1 MLKIMNDLPGNVL
14 GVSAEGR
21 ITGTDYETVLIP
33 AIEEKL
39 KTNKKIRMLYHL
51 GSNFTGFDLNA
62 MMDDAKIGMKHLSAW
77 DRIALVSDH
86 ELINTFAK
94 FFGHLL
100 SCELR
105 IFKNAES
112 WKKQKNGLRIFKF
125 WLTHNLNL

>member
-14 GVSAEGR
+14 GVSAEGK

-51 GSNFTGFDLNA
+51 GSNFNGFDLNA

-77 DRIALVSDH
+77 DKIALVSDH
-86 ELINTFAK
+86 ELINMVAK

-100 SCELR
+100 SCEIR
-105 IFKNAES
+105 IFKNAELEEA
-112 WKKQKNGLRIFKF
+112 KKWI
-125 WLTHNLNL
+125 TE